1 MQHYNAIAGALH
13 TWRQILN
20 WLAGDENLPQW
31 VVEEELMNGTSE
43 ESHGII
49 LSGGGANGAY
59 EIGVLKALF
68 AGKAPVPP
76 GDQRLEP
83 DVFAGTSVGSYNA
96 AFLVSRWGTYGSAA
110 IASLEQ
116 LWLDTVSSSTDKPD
130 NSVFRIREDPRTVHR
145 PQKLYPKPDR
155 ALL

>member
-1 MQHYNAIAGALH
+1 MG
-13 TWRQILN
+13 RR
-20 WLAGDENLPQW
+20 G
-31 VVEEELMNGTSE
+31 EELMNGISE
-43 ESHGII
+43 ESHAII

-116 LWLDTVSSSTDKPD
+116 LWLDTVSSSTDKPA
-130 NSVFRIREDPRTVHR
+130 NSVFRIREDPRSLIDPR
-145 PQKLYPKPDR
+145 SFIRNPIEPLYN
-155 ALL
+155 LV